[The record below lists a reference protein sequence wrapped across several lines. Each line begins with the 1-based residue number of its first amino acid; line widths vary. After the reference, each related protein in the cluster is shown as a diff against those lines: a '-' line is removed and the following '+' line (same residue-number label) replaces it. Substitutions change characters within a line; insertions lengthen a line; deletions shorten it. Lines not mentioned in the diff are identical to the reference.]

1 MSMGMY
7 FSACRLHFQAIL
19 AEMNIT
25 VNHAVVRNVLDMEW
39 KLEQSL
45 ITAVSYQNSIK
56 EWVEPKTKFI
66 EYCGYG
72 GTIFFQLFIGILHMS
87 ALYFEMELVWR

>member
-1 MSMGMY
+1 MFVAGLISASVNGFSNVSIVAFLMSMGMY

-56 EWVEPKTKFI
+56 E
-66 EYCGYG
+66 
-72 GTIFFQLFIGILHMS
+72 
-87 ALYFEMELVWR
+87 